1 MTVRDLFLADGSL
14 RPFSSHSCTWGRYY
28 VLHTPFCSVI
38 VQTYT
43 RRDFQCLFVFN
54 KDRLLWSIFSLQVK
68 NSLVFE
74 LEPFRQTD
82 CETFIAISLCWLCY
96 LPSYHLFRNTLLWV
110 PFQALTVPVSQML
123 LQGKNLD

>member
-14 RPFSSHSCTWGRYY
+14 RPFISHSCTWGRYC

-43 RRDFQCLFVFN
+43 RRDFQSLFVFN
-54 KDRLLWSIFSLQVK
+54 KDRLLWSIFSLPVK
-68 NSLVFE
+68 NSLVFK
-74 LEPFRQTD
+74 LEPFRQAHY
-82 CETFIAISLCWLCY
+82 ETFIAISLCWLCY
-96 LPSYHLFRNTLLWV
+96 LSSYHLFRNTLSWV
-110 PFQALTVPVSQML
+110 PFQALTVPVSQRL